1 MSSCCYHAADAALCL
16 SPHSTI
22 VGTLAGTAEVST
34 SNLRSGA
41 SFDNLKASWG
51 KKLSLGDF
59 SSQLDC
65 SYDYND
71 NKEFI
76 KDAKL
81 SGSLID
87 GSGDDLSLGYE
98 VTKNFGGDKTT
109 EVTLTAEVSGTTV
122 TADLDTADNLKEVG
136 ASRSVTIGDRDVT
149 VSPSFL
155 VKAQTARV
163 KLMTALG
170 KDNLSVQADID
181 GTDLSA
187 IEVEYERD
195 LEDGR
200 TLTASLTPADK
211 NLEVEVTDTKFE
223 SGATWTAKAS
233 VPLEGDNMVDA
244 AKLTLTRAWSW

>member
-1 MSSCCYHAADAALCL
+1 M
-16 SPHSTI
+16 
-22 VGTLAGTAEVST
+22 AGTAEVST

-51 KKLSLGDF
+51 KALSLGDF
-59 SSQLDC
+59 KTQLDC
-65 SYDYND
+65 SYDYNG

-122 TADLDTADNLKEVG
+122 SAELDTADNLKEVG

-163 KLMTALG
+163 KLMTAFG
-170 KDNLSVQADID
+170 KDKVSATVDYETKD
-181 GTDLSA
+181 GELGA
-187 IEVEYERD
+187 IELGYERE
-195 LEDGR
+195 LEAGR
-200 TLTASLTPADK
+200 TLTATLDPSDK

-223 SGATWTAKAS
+223 SGVSWTAKAT
-233 VPLEGDNMVDA
+233 VPLEGDNMVDD

>member
-1 MSSCCYHAADAALCL
+1 M
-16 SPHSTI
+16 
-22 VGTLAGTAEVST
+22 
-34 SNLRSGA
+34 
-41 SFDNLKASWG
+41 
-51 KKLSLGDF
+51 
-59 SSQLDC
+59 
-65 SYDYND
+65 
-71 NKEFI
+71 
-76 KDAKL
+76 
-81 SGSLID
+81 
-87 GSGDDLSLGYE
+87 
-98 VTKNFGGDKTT
+98 TKNFGGDKTT

-122 TADLDTADNLKEVG
+122 TAELDTADNLKEVG
-136 ASRSVTIGDRDVT
+136 ASRCVTVGDKDVTI
-149 VSPSFL
+149 SPSFL

-170 KDNLSVQADID
+170 KDSVSVQADID

-200 TLTASLTPADK
+200 TLSATLTPADK

-223 SGATWTAKAS
+223 SGATWTATAS

>member
-1 MSSCCYHAADAALCL
+1 MG
-16 SPHSTI
+16 I

-87 GSGDDLSLGYE
+87 GSGDELSLGYE

-109 EVTLTAEVSGTTV
+109 EVTLTAEVSGTTG
-122 TADLDTADNLKEVG
+122 TADHLKEVG

-233 VPLEGDNMVDA
+233 VPLEGDNMV
-244 AKLTLTRAWSW
+244 

>member
-1 MSSCCYHAADAALCL
+1 MLYKMIVAC
-16 SPHSTI
+16 TI
-22 VGTLAGTAEVST
+22 VGAMAGTAEVST

-65 SYDYND
+65 EYDYND
-71 NKEFI
+71 NKDFI
-76 KDAKL
+76 KSASL
-81 SGSLID
+81 SGNLID
-87 GSGDDLSLGYE
+87 GSGDDLSLDYE
-98 VTKNFGGDKTT
+98 VTKNFGGAKTT
-109 EVTLTAEVSGTTV
+109 EVTLTAEVAGTTV
-122 TADLDTADNLKEVG
+122 TAEIDTADNLKEVG
-136 ASRSVTIGDRDVT
+136 ASRSVSIGDKDVT

-170 KDNLSVQADID
+170 GKDSVSVQADVD

-187 IEVEYERD
+187 VEVEYERD

-233 VPLEGDNMVDA
+233 VPLEGDNLIDD

>member
-1 MSSCCYHAADAALCL
+1 M
-16 SPHSTI
+16 
-22 VGTLAGTAEVST
+22 G
-34 SNLRSGA
+34 
-41 SFDNLKASWG
+41 
-51 KKLSLGDF
+51 
-59 SSQLDC
+59 
-65 SYDYND
+65 
-71 NKEFI
+71 
-76 KDAKL
+76 
-81 SGSLID
+81 
-87 GSGDDLSLGYE
+87 GYE

-170 KDNLSVQADID
+170 KD
-181 GTDLSA
+181 
-187 IEVEYERD
+187 
-195 LEDGR
+195 
-200 TLTASLTPADK
+200 K

-233 VPLEGDNMVDA
+233 V
-244 AKLTLTRAWSW
+244 

>member
-1 MSSCCYHAADAALCL
+1 M
-16 SPHSTI
+16 
-22 VGTLAGTAEVST
+22 AGTAEVST

-65 SYDYND
+65 EYDYND
-71 NKEFI
+71 NKDFI
-76 KDAKL
+76 KSASL
-81 SGSLID
+81 SGNLID
-87 GSGDDLSLGYE
+87 GSGDDLSLDYE
-98 VTKNFGGDKTT
+98 VTKNFGGAKTT
-109 EVTLTAEVSGTTV
+109 EVTLTAEVAGTTV
-122 TADLDTADNLKEVG
+122 TAEIDTADNLKEVG
-136 ASRSVTIGDRDVT
+136 ASRSVSIGDKDVT

-170 KDNLSVQADID
+170 GKDSVSVQADVD

-187 IEVEYERD
+187 VEVEYERD

-233 VPLEGDNMVDA
+233 VPLEGDNLIDD
-244 AKLTLTRAWSW
+244 AKLTLTRSWSW